1 MKDLMLLLLL
11 GALSPCRLAAQQ
23 VSPLTAALRLAQD
36 GRIDSARATLKRME
50 QSTVPTDSLF
60 PGILYSSAL
69 VAPTAEEVRQRL
81 QRVIVEYPFS
91 PWAEPAMIAL
101 AQLDYANGD
110 PAAAGRTLEK
120 FRTDHGT
127 STLYAVAAL
136 WGARAGFDVNDP
148 RAACQWVSEGLA
160 RAGDDAS
167 TRAELAALNRKCVG
181 TPSAAPSPAAAT
193 SAPSAAPAAQP
204 SLDTVVPPPAAAMP
218 AAPPADTALRPAP
231 PAVVPAPVVPAPVVP
246 EVVPAPVAAPPER
259 PVPAAERPAPAVFR
273 VQIVAANSQE
283 AADEMLD
290 RARKAG
296 FKGLIVK
303 EGGFYKVRL
312 GEYATRAEAAAAAAG
327 VKAKLGGSPFVVAP

>member
-1 MKDLMLLLLL
+1 MKRLMALLLL
-11 GALSPCRLAAQQ
+11 AAVPPCRAAAQQ

-36 GRIDSARATLKRME
+36 GRIDSARATLQRME

-69 VAPTAEEVRQRL
+69 VAPTAEEVRQKL

-181 TPSAAPSPAAAT
+181 TPSAAPSPAAT
-193 SAPSAAPAAQP
+193 STASAAPAR
-204 SLDTVVPPPAAAMP
+204 PPAPDTAVRPQAAATP
-218 AAPPADTALRPAP
+218 AAPPTDTALRPAP
-231 PAVVPAPVVPAPVVP
+231 AAVVPPPVVPAPVATP
-246 EVVPAPVAAPPER
+246 PAPPAAGP
-259 PVPAAERPAPAVFR
+259 PVPAAYR

-290 RARKAG
+290 RAKKAG

-312 GEYATRAEAAAAAAG
+312 GEYATRTEATAAAAR
-327 VKAKLGGSPFVVAP
+327 VKAKLGGAPFVVAP

>member
-1 MKDLMLLLLL
+1 MKRLMALLLL
-11 GALSPCRLAAQQ
+11 AAVPPCRAAAQQ

-36 GRIDSARATLKRME
+36 GRIDSARATLQRME

-69 VAPTAEEVRQRL
+69 VAPTAEEVRQKL

-181 TPSAAPSPAAAT
+181 TPSAAPSPAAT
-193 SAPSAAPAAQP
+193 STPSAAPA
-204 SLDTVVPPPAAAMP
+204 PPPAPDTAVRPQAAATP
-218 AAPPADTALRPAP
+218 AAPPTDTALRPAP
-231 PAVVPAPVVPAPVVP
+231 AAVVPPPVVPAPVATP
-246 EVVPAPVAAPPER
+246 PAPPAAGP
-259 PVPAAERPAPAVFR
+259 PVPAAYR

-290 RARKAG
+290 RAKKAG

-312 GEYATRAEAAAAAAG
+312 GEYATRTEATAAAAR
-327 VKAKLGGSPFVVAP
+327 VKAKLGGAPFVVAP

>member
-1 MKDLMLLLLL
+1 MK
-11 GALSPCRLAAQQ
+11 ALAAFVVFSMLAGPAWAQAVQ
-23 VSPLTAALRLAQD
+23 GSPLTAALRLAQD

-50 QSTVPTDSLF
+50 QSTVPTDTLF

-69 VAPTAEEVRQRL
+69 VAPTAEDVRGQL

-91 PWAEPAMIAL
+91 RWAEPAMIAL

-120 FRTDHGT
+120 FRTDHAT
-127 STLYAVAAL
+127 SALYAVAAL

-148 RAACQWVSEGLA
+148 RAACQWVTEGLA
-160 RAGDDAS
+160 RPGANAS
-167 TRAELAALNRKCVG
+167 TRAELVALDRRCVG
-181 TPSAAPSPAAAT
+181 TPSVAPSPAAAAT
-193 SAPSAAPAAQP
+193 PAPGAAPASRAAP
-204 SLDTVVPPPAAAMP
+204 DTVVRPQAAATPVAPPPT
-218 AAPPADTALRPAP
+218 DTALRPAP
-231 PAVVPAPVVPAPVVP
+231 PAIVPAPVVPAPV
-246 EVVPAPVAAPPER
+246 AAAPAR

-296 FKGLIVK
+296 FTGVIVK
-303 EGGFYKVRL
+303 EGGYYKVRL
-312 GEYATRAEAAAAAAG
+312 GEYATRSEASAAAAKVRAR
-327 VKAKLGGSPFVVAP
+327 LGGSPFVVAP

>member
-1 MKDLMLLLLL
+1 MKRLMALLLL
-11 GALSPCRLAAQQ
+11 AAVPPCRAAAQQ

-36 GRIDSARATLKRME
+36 GRIDSARATLQRME

-69 VAPTAEEVRQRL
+69 VAPTAEEVRQKL

-181 TPSAAPSPAAAT
+181 TPSAAPSPAAT
-193 SAPSAAPAAQP
+193 STPSAAPAR
-204 SLDTVVPPPAAAMP
+204 PPAPDTAVRPQAAATP
-218 AAPPADTALRPAP
+218 AAPPTDTALRPAP
-231 PAVVPAPVVPAPVVP
+231 AAVVPPPVVPAPVATP
-246 EVVPAPVAAPPER
+246 PAPPAAGP
-259 PVPAAERPAPAVFR
+259 PVPAAYR

-290 RARKAG
+290 RAKKAG

-312 GEYATRAEAAAAAAG
+312 GEYATRTEATAAAAR
-327 VKAKLGGSPFVVAP
+327 VKAKLGGAPFVVAP